1 MKSVKINYFFIII
14 SFVFCHENI
23 FSQENSTSIS
33 NDRQNFIFYLADDQ
47 DLLDYGCYGNPN
59 VSTSNVDKLAEE
71 GMKFTNFHTAQAIC
85 APSRSQIFT
94 GMYPVKNGCMAN
106 HIGVKPNIKSIAT
119 LLKDA
124 GYEVVLAGKSH
135 VKPNKVFNW
144 THYFKNLEH
153 RYLPLEKIDNYLKNV
168 KKPFCLFITSDY
180 PHGPFPK
187 TSEYAKKDIYQLP
200 YDNGRVGN
208 HKPGYYKNIKDD
220 NIQLGKILKM
230 VDSYNLS
237 NNSMFI
243 YASDHGLSGKW
254 GLAEQGLKVPF
265 IVRWPGHV
273 KPNST
278 SHTLLSFV
286 DVLPTLL
293 AASKTEIPKNIDG
306 KSFLNI
312 LKGDKAEVH
321 KYIFG
326 VATKQNI
333 RNAKVFPSRMVKNNS
348 FKLIRNFN
356 AKEVL
361 ASNLGENQIVNEF
374 IKMGANSFPNKPYE
388 ELYDLKNDP
397 YQKNNLINNKKY
409 KNERLQLSNALV
421 TWMTAQNDFLLMDT
435 MPLLKPTLHPLD
447 KNTKWT
453 KVPNELEGKLTAKDY
468 IKIHY

>member
-14 SFVFCHENI
+14 SFII
-23 FSQENSTSIS
+23 FNERAFAQENSRSIS

-47 DLLDYGCYGNPN
+47 DLLDYGCYGNPK

-187 TSEYAKKDIYQLP
+187 TNEYTKKDIYQLP

-265 IVRWPGHV
+265 IVRWPGHI
-273 KPNST
+273 KPNSK
-278 SHTLLSFV
+278 SNTLLSFV

-293 AASKTEIPKNIDG
+293 EASKTEIPKNIDG

-312 LKGDKAEVH
+312 LKGDKTEVH

-333 RNAKVFPSRMVKNNS
+333 RNAKVFPSRMVKNNR
-348 FKLIRNFN
+348 FKLIKNFN

-468 IKIHY
+468 IKLHY

>member
-1 MKSVKINYFFIII
+1 MKLYK
-14 SFVFCHENI
+14 NI
-23 FSQENSTSIS
+23 FLLFLLVVLTACKSIVAQSNKASKLKENP
-33 NDRQNFIFYLADDQ
+33 NFIFYLADDQ
-47 DLLDYGCYGNPN
+47 DQLDYGTYGNPK
-59 VSTSNVDKLAEE
+59 VITSNADRLAEE
-71 GMKFTNFHTAQAIC
+71 GIKFTNFHTAQAIC

-124 GYEVVLAGKSH
+124 GYEVFLAGKSH

-153 RYLPLEKIDNYLKNV
+153 RYLPLEKIDNYLKNI

-187 TSEYAKKDIYQLP
+187 TNEYTKKDIYQLP
-200 YDNGRVGN
+200 YDNGRIGN

-220 NIQLGKILKM
+220 NIQLEKILKM
-230 VDSYNLS
+230 VDDYNLR

-265 IVRWPGHV
+265 IVRWPGYV

-278 SHTLLSFV
+278 SNTLLSFV

-306 KSFLNI
+306 KSFLNKI
-312 LKGDKAEVH
+312 KKDKTEVH
-321 KYIFG
+321 KNIRG
-326 VATKQNI
+326 EATKQNI
-333 RNAKVFPSRMVKNNS
+333 
-348 FKLIRNFN
+348 
-356 AKEVL
+356 
-361 ASNLGENQIVNEF
+361 
-374 IKMGANSFPNKPYE
+374 
-388 ELYDLKNDP
+388 
-397 YQKNNLINNKKY
+397 
-409 KNERLQLSNALV
+409 
-421 TWMTAQNDFLLMDT
+421 
-435 MPLLKPTLHPLD
+435 
-447 KNTKWT
+447 
-453 KVPNELEGKLTAKDY
+453 
-468 IKIHY
+468 